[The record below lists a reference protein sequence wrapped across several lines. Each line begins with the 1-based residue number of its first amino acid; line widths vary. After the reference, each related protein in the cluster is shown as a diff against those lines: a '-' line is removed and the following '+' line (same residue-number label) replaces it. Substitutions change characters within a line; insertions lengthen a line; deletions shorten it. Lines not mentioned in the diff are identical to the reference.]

1 MLINP
6 DPRAHRQ
13 EAWETEASLGYDY
26 IAIPYLRLTYR
37 QTDTLSPDLKRTT
50 NPGFPLLL

>member
-6 DPRAHRQ
+6 DLRAHRQ
-13 EAWETEASLGYDY
+13 EVWETAASLGYDY

-37 QTDTLSPDLKRTT
+37 QIDSLP
-50 NPGFPLLL
+50 